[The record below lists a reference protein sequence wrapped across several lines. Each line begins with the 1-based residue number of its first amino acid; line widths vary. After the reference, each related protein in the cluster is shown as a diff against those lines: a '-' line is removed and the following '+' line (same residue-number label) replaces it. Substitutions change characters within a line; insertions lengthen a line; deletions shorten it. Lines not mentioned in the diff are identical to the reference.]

1 MTAEVAGIVIVPE
14 KEDLYTRAFASN
26 GYDFLWNSSAFLEY
40 GIHEYYFG
48 VYIETINDTDVNH
61 LNSVLAEIKEENPEA
76 TYISKTEIKQAEQ
89 KINNIVVITSSAII
103 SILGL
108 LAFMIIFLN
117 YLLSVNQK
125 KELLKTL
132 YSIGM
137 TRGELNQLILT
148 EHLLYLLTGYFLS
161 LPFIILFTFVLEA
174 IVFLPMIILRS
185 LIVLAVL
192 SAFSALLSIYNYL
205 WIKKNIL
212 EPA

>member
-1 MTAEVAGIVIVPE
+1 M
-14 KEDLYTRAFASN
+14 
-26 GYDFLWNSSAFLEY
+26 
-40 GIHEYYFG
+40 
-48 VYIETINDTDVNH
+48 
-61 LNSVLAEIKEENPEA
+61 AEIKEENPEA

-108 LAFMIIFLN
+108 LAFLIIFLN

-137 TRGELNQLILT
+137 TRGELNELILT